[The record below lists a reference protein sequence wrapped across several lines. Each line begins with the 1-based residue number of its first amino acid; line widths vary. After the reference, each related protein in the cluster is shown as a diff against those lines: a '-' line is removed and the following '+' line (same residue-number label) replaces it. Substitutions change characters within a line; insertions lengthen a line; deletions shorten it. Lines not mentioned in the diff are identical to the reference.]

1 MPEEQ
6 GPCALFQDN
15 VDAKTVIRQ
24 QKLDAVDTAINAF
37 AIVAAINAFAIADA
51 ELMAAQIDLQSCI
64 ADNGLNQNANPP
76 MAMATHSDKVTEAS
90 VRLKFEHVF
99 EKKHDKK

>member
-24 QKLDAVDTAINAF
+24 QKLDAVD
-37 AIVAAINAFAIADA
+37 AAINAFAIADA

>member
-24 QKLDAVDTAINAF
+24 QKLDAVD
-37 AIVAAINAFAIADA
+37 AAINAFAMADA
-51 ELMAAQIDLQSCI
+51 DLMSAQIALQNCI
-64 ADNGLNQNANPP
+64 AENNLNQNINPP
-76 MAMATHSDKVTEAS
+76 MAMASHSDKVTEAS
-90 VRLKFEHVF
+90 VKLKFEHVF
-99 EKKHDKK
+99 GKSNDKK

>member
-24 QKLDAVDTAINAF
+24 QKLDAVDAALTAF
-37 AIVAAINAFAIADA
+37 AVADA
-51 ELMAAQIDLQSCI
+51 ELMAAQIDLQNCI
-64 ADNGLNQNANPP
+64 AENNLNKNPP
-76 MAMATHSDKVTEAS
+76 MPMTMASHSDKVTEAS
-90 VRLKFEHVF
+90 VKLKFEHLF
-99 EKKHDKK
+99 GKK

>member
-24 QKLDAVDTAINAF
+24 QKLDAVD
-37 AIVAAINAFAIADA
+37 AAINAFAVADA
-51 ELMAAQIDLQSCI
+51 ELMEAQISLQNCI
-64 ADNGLNQNANPP
+64 AANGLNQNIKQP
-76 MAMATHSDKVTEAS
+76 MAMASHSDKVTEAS
-90 VRLKFEHVF
+90 VKLKFEHVF
-99 EKKHDKK
+99 GKKNGKE